1 MENIIQEFIEKTFGK
16 HSTTPFRVYNPERMG
31 LTQIIRIKSIE
42 KTEKYTLIEFHYR
55 TSEMYANGGWI
66 NIHPGSFIQPSDS
79 IKRLGLWKAFGI
91 PLAPK
96 KQYFKFIWTHHTFA
110 LLFGPL
116 PKKATRIN
124 VIESLLPG
132 DHFNFQEVDFSNW
145 CTIPQAIDLPI
156 STN

>member
-1 MENIIQEFIEKTFGK
+1 LEEKALVDQGFERIIEAG
-16 HSTTPFRVYNPERMG
+16 
-31 LTQIIRIKSIE
+31 
-42 KTEKYTLIEFHYR
+42 
-55 TSEMYANGGWI
+55 
-66 NIHPGSFIQPSDS
+66 PGTV
-79 IKRLGLWKAFGI
+79 LVGLWKAFGI

-116 PKKATRIN
+116 PKKATCIN

-132 DHFNFQEVDFSNW
+132 DHFNFREVDFSNW